1 MDIIYRLIDSGSGGT
16 EATDLIQIIN
26 GQDLKIHKLWYLVLD
41 GILLKIHPTTREE
54 VLYGTVVEFVNNY
67 LSENGRQILII
78 G

>member
-16 EATDLIQIIN
+16 KATDLIQIIN

-41 GILLKIHPTTREE
+41 GILLKIHPTAREE
-54 VLYGTVVEFVNNY
+54 VLYGTVVEFVTNY